1 MYRQIAG
8 STLRVAAVCFHLFA
22 QYTGVGMMQSLFP
35 LGWEHYLLGGL
46 LIGTGV
52 SLLYLLTGWV
62 GGMSTVFSSTWSFV
76 SSRAFFQQARFTDTR
91 AWRLVFAAGLIVG
104 VAIWWIT
111 LGPSPPLHTG
121 IPLWQLGVGGVLVGF
136 GARLSNGCTSGHGIC
151 GLGSLQWPSLVAVL
165 TFMATGF
172 ATANAVLYLGAHG

>member
-22 QYTGVGMMQSLFP
+22 QYTGGGMMQSLFP

-62 GGMSTVFSSTWSFV
+62 GG
-76 SSRAFFQQARFTDTR
+76 
-91 AWRLVFAAGLIVG
+91 
-104 VAIWWIT
+104 
-111 LGPSPPLHTG
+111 
-121 IPLWQLGVGGVLVGF
+121 
-136 GARLSNGCTSGHGIC
+136 LS
-151 GLGSLQWPSLVAVL
+151 A
-165 TFMATGF
+165 
-172 ATANAVLYLGAHG
+172 